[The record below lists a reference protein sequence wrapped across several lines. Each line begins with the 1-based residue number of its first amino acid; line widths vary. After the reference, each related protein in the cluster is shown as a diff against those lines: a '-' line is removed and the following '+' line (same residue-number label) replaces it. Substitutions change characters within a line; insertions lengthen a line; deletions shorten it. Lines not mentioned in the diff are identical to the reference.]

1 MFIVIEG
8 LDGTGKSTITKELAS
23 ALKAELLNTPDQS
36 LSAARKDI
44 DNAYEG
50 NPYARQLF
58 YASTV
63 VHLSDK
69 IKDLQSQGKNVVLD
83 RYWLSTQVYH
93 SWKCSGKHYQLTE
106 VEKHIQTPD
115 FTIYLNLP
123 LAARKLR
130 LGKREGNT
138 TEDNLTLTNDID
150 EKLNETYDS
159 YKNSSIAGKWLEVD
173 VSQNIESIIAFIK
186 EKIGHSKMKP
196 T

>member
-8 LDGTGKSTITKELAS
+8 LDGTGKSTIAKALATD
-23 ALKAELLNTPDQS
+23 LKAELLSTPDQS

-69 IKDLQSQGKNVVLD
+69 IKDLQLQGKTVVID

-93 SWKCSGKHYQLTE
+93 SWKCNDKHYRLAE
-106 VEKHIQTPD
+106 IENHIQTPD
-115 FTIYLNLP
+115 FTIYLKLP
-123 LAARKLR
+123 LATRTLR
-130 LGKREGNT
+130 LGSREENT
-138 TEDNLTLTNDID
+138 VEDNLTLKKDVDDT
-150 EKLNETYDS
+150 LNQTYDS
-159 YKNSSIAGKWLEVD
+159 YKKSSIAGQWIEVD
-173 VSQNIESIIAFIK
+173 VSEDIESIIGVIK
-186 EKIGHSKMKP
+186 KKIEHSKMTP